1 VRYYQAWV
9 EGGVREETLDELV
22 DHSNKDKLIDS
33 SKKDSES
40 FADDEEKSSQNGFWG
55 KIPSSSTNLGSF
67 DDDSDSNSEWSSSVD
82 AESKSSPAKN
92 DSNPLHTDDDSVL
105 TGNALMTG
113 LGFEK
118 HQAYSDLFKR
128 NRKESIASSD
138 DLDFHSSIMDQISS
152 QITKGSNS
160 IMYIQMEFCST
171 TLRQLIDEHKLE
183 KMEKNE
189 RWKMIRQTLEAL
201 AYIHKKKIIHRDLKP
216 DNIFLDSEHNIRLG
230 DFGLATTRNKKVG
243 IPPNQD
249 ETSDTPDQS
258 KVANESITNDT
269 ITGGVGTPFYIA
281 PEQARHRQ
289 RKGKGQTYYDM
300 KADVFSLGIII
311 FEMFNPFSTKM
322 ERATTLQQLRGDGQA
337 FARSPIDTQV
347 SSKSLLEAEIARTIV
362 ESKEWK
368 EHAARRFPTPF
379 CNTISPEIQKLILWC
394 LEYSPENRPS
404 VEELLSSNLLPRQ
417 MELDHRYLKEA
428 LHTITNPESESN
440 EQIIKAL
447 FNRHALQHVEITY
460 DTDDIAIIKRNFR
473 MNSSKNGKQRFVHP
487 IELLG
492 NSLDQIGG
500 FTSGDMKGIRSS
512 AMNFLSMSAAMSTLR
527 RAKGAGKIAK
537 GEELRNA
544 VQHAATVIAMN
555 SATGAAASGHIHGV
569 NGADP
574 RVIKS
579 ICDHLAYIFESHGAI
594 LLSPPLLRP
603 KGQSDITR
611 SSEQTD
617 LSNPAEVLN
626 ERGNNLVLP
635 EDLQVNFARAIG
647 RGGGALSNVKR
658 YDIGKSYL
666 KSISGGHPRE
676 ILEASFDIVLEDNAS
691 KNEYFTAEVIMVI
704 CQAFHI
710 LSPRAGKNCVVVVNI
725 IMHYLRNQIELILTL
740 NLCYRLQ
747 HLWSKHQ
754 SLSTDLVSQT

>member
-1 VRYYQAWV
+1 MRYYQAWV
-9 EGGVREETLDELV
+9 EGGVREDTLDK
-22 DHSNKDKLIDS
+22 SMKQS
-33 SKKDSES
+33 
-40 FADDEEKSSQNGFWG
+40 DEERLHHSSMNDSASPSNDEDTLSQIGFWG
-55 KIPSSSTNLGSF
+55 QIPSSNTNFGSF
-67 DDDSDSNSEWSSSVD
+67 DDSDSNSEWSSSSN
-82 AESKSSPAKN
+82 AESISPPVKN
-92 DSNPLHTDDDSVL
+92 VLNPFDTDDDSAPP
-105 TGNALMTG
+105 GDSIING

-118 HQAYSDLFKR
+118 HQSYSDLFKR

-138 DLDFHSSIMDQISS
+138 DLDFQLSIMDQISS
-152 QITKGSNS
+152 QNIKGSSS

-171 TLRQLIDEHKLE
+171 TLRQLIDERKLE

-230 DFGLATTRNKKVG
+230 DFGLATTRHKKVE
-243 IPPNQD
+243 ILPNQSVD
-249 ETSDTPDQS
+249 ETSDKPNKS
-258 KVANESITNDT
+258 KVANDSIHDT

-281 PEQARHRQ
+281 PEQACHKHHR
-289 RKGKGQTYYDM
+289 GKGQTDYDM

-322 ERATTLQQLRGDGQA
+322 ERATTLQQLRGDGQTL
-337 FARSPIDTQV
+337 ARYPTEHQV
-347 SSKSLLEAEIARTIV
+347 SSTSFTETETARTIV

-368 EHAARRFPTPF
+368 VYAARRFPHTF
-379 CNTISPEIQKLILWC
+379 CNNASPEIQKLILWC
-394 LEYSPENRPS
+394 LEHSPENRPS
-404 VEELLSSNLLPRQ
+404 AEQLLSSDLLPRQ
-417 MELDHRYLKEA
+417 MELDHCYLKEA
-428 LHTITNPESESN
+428 LHTIANPESESN

-473 MNSSKNGKQRFVHP
+473 INSSKNATKRFIHP
-487 IELLG
+487 IKLLG
-492 NSLDQIGG
+492 KSLDQIGG
-500 FTSGDMKGIRSS
+500 FTSGDMQGIRSP

-544 VQHAATVIAMN
+544 IQHAATVLAMN
-555 SATGAAASGHIHGV
+555 SATGAAVSGHIDGV

-579 ICDHLAYIFESHGAI
+579 ICDHFSYIFESHGAI

-603 KGQSDITR
+603 KGQADITR
-611 SSEQTD
+611 SSEHIN
-617 LSNPAEVLN
+617 LSHPAEVLN

-635 EDLQVNFARAIG
+635 EDLQVNFARTVG

-658 YDIGKSYL
+658 YCIGKSYL
-666 KSISGGHPRE
+666 NSISGGHPRE
-676 ILEASFDIVLEDNAS
+676 ILEASFDIILEDHAS

-704 CQAFHI
+704 CQALHI
-710 LSPRAGKNCVVVVNI
+710 LSPRAGK
-725 IMHYLRNQIELILTL
+725 
-740 NLCYRLQ
+740 
-747 HLWSKHQ
+747 K
-754 SLSTDLVSQT
+754 SQFYPALPTR